1 MQTIK
6 CSPPYALIDVIRF
19 EFPAVCR
26 SEMEIPLAGLCG
38 MNSNSLQYKI
48 NG

>member
-1 MQTIK
+1 VVQLV
-6 CSPPYALIDVIRF
+6 LIDVIKF

-26 SEMEIPLAGLCG
+26 SEVEIPLAGLRG
-38 MNSNSLQYKI
+38 MNSNSLQYKR